1 MVVIKIEYL
10 KFGRCS
16 ELLRIGHYVVQ
27 DTVLQTGGLIS
38 LYLFTFTQ
46 DNKGRNNNWENDGV
60 KKYVGKRAKI
70 RWNKYLVISSSNLEA
85 GHFEEGNSL
94 NLAVTAVV
102 RQKSRVTVHN
112 YPLTSYILQRC
123 PLREFGG
130 KQFHLILDVMCPR
143 SNQWKR
149 ALFRATR
156 RQFSNICSGDDLRS
170 RIFGTFFVK
179 FLACLPLLGF
189 SNI

>member
-10 KFGRCS
+10 KLGRCS
-16 ELLRIGHYVVQ
+16 KLLKIGRYIVQ
-27 DTVLQTGGLIS
+27 DTVLI
-38 LYLFTFTQ
+38 TFIYSPSHKTT
-46 DNKGRNNNWENDGV
+46 KEEIIIEKMTV
-60 KKYVGKRAKI
+60 KKYIWKRAKI
-70 RWNKYLVISSSNLEA
+70 RWNKYLVISIFPEA

-156 RQFSNICSGDDLRS
+156 RQFSENICSEDDLRS
-170 RIFGTFFVK
+170 RILGTFFVK
-179 FLACLPLLGF
+179 FLPCLPLLGF
-189 SNI
+189 SNV